1 MYGVWGLVD
10 LVQNTKQGEK
20 ISPELELM
28 ILEQRLMDPK
38 LSTSK
43 MIKKFDLKC
52 SQSNVQKIYK
62 RWGLARFNQ
71 PVVLRGVIS
80 QPIAEKETIEQ
91 ESVESVGSVL
101 SSYSILHRQSREK
114 SAKSRFPE
122 LIQNANLKVKGGS
135 SFSRLA

>member
-1 MYGVWGLVD
+1 M
-10 LVQNTKQGEK
+10 QNTKQGEK

-38 LSTSK
+38 LSISK
-43 MIKKFDLKC
+43 MIKKLDLKC

-91 ESVESVGSVL
+91 ERVESVERVERVESVESVESVERVFCLHTPYSTGKVGKNLLNPVSL
-101 SSYSILHRQSREK
+101 S
-114 SAKSRFPE
+114 
-122 LIQNANLKVKGGS
+122 
-135 SFSRLA
+135 

>member
-1 MYGVWGLVD
+1 VD

-101 SSYSILHRQSREK
+101 SSYSILHTPYSILHTPYSTGK
-114 SAKSRFPE
+114 VGK
-122 LIQNANLKVKGGS
+122 NLLNPVS
-135 SFSRLA
+135 LS